1 MTFRTVAAGGGV
13 AALCLSLL
21 TGAPALASDSSSAPM
36 TAPITVATFNASL
49 NRSREGELLEHLAN
63 GDNVQAQNAAETI
76 QRINADIILIN
87 EFDYDTEHKA
97 ADLFRKNYLEVGH
110 NGAQPITYPYMWTG
124 PVNTGVPSGFDL
136 DNDGQIKPGNDAWG
150 FGMFPGQYG
159 FVVYSKYPIKA
170 EQVRTFQNFL
180 WKDMPG
186 AALPVNADG
195 SSWYSVEELAKF
207 PLSSKTHAD
216 IPVDVNGTI
225 VHVLAAHPTPPAFDG
240 PEMRNQKRNHDEI
253 RMWADY
259 ISGAG
264 TYLYDDKGGTGT
276 LAQDANFVILGDY
289 NADPSDGNSY
299 QHAIMQLLGNPRVLD
314 TLPTSEGGPQE
325 QALQGEANATHKGD
339 PKYDTAD
346 FSDGRTGNLRVD
358 YVLPNRGVFVEEAR
372 VFWPTREDE
381 LFRLT
386 GLDKNP
392 QTGERQPFPT
402 SDHRAVWVRMRF
414 PASADQTVPPT
425 TSPTPPTPPAPTTPP
440 APPVAPGQPTPP
452 VQPTPPATVVPPKA
466 DDAASSKTKT
476 PSAPQGK
483 TADAPSKKTSEKLAA
498 TGASGLTWVLLGG
511 GVLVLV
517 GVLLVFLK
525 RRGQ

>member
-1 MTFRTVAAGGGV
+1 MTFRSLVAGAGS

-21 TGAPALASDSSSAPM
+21 PVGAALAADPSAGPH
-36 TAPITVATFNASL
+36 TDAITVATFNASL
-49 NRSREGELLEHLAN
+49 NRSREGELLEHLAT

-76 QRINADIILIN
+76 QRINPDIILIN
-87 EFDYDTEHKA
+87 EFDYDAEHKA

-110 NGAQPITYPYMWTG
+110 NGAAPVTYPYMWTG

-136 DNDGQIKPGNDAWG
+136 DNDGQIKLGNDAWG
-150 FGMFPGQYG
+150 FGLFPGQYG
-159 FVVYSKYPIKA
+159 MVVYSKFPIKA

-186 AALPVNADG
+186 AVLPVNADG
-195 SSWYSVEELAKF
+195 SSWYSPEELAKF

-264 TYLYDDKGGTGT
+264 TYLYDDKGATGT
-276 LAQDANFVILGDY
+276 LAPDANFVILGDY
-289 NADPSDGNSY
+289 NADPADGSSY
-299 QHAIMQLLGNPRVLD
+299 QNAVMQLLGNDRVLD

-325 QALQGEANATHKGD
+325 HALQGEANTTHAGD

-358 YVLPNRGVFVEEAR
+358 YVLPNRGAVVEEAR

-402 SDHRAVWVRMRF
+402 SDHRAVWVRMTF
-414 PASADQTVPPT
+414 PASADQTAPPTQPVPPV
-425 TSPTPPTPPAPTTPP
+425 TPPK
-440 APPVAPGQPTPP
+440 
-452 VQPTPPATVVPPKA
+452 QPTPPAQPTPPTTVVPPKA
-466 DDAASSKTKT
+466 DGPASSKT
-476 PSAPQGK
+476 PSASK
-483 TADAPSKKTSEKLAA
+483 DTATQAPSKKTSEKLAA
-498 TGASGLTWVLLGG
+498 TGASGLTWVLVGG
-511 GVLVLV
+511 GALVIV
-517 GVLLVFLK
+517 GALLVFLK

>member
-1 MTFRTVAAGGGV
+1 MTFRALAAGGGA

-21 TGAPALASDSSSAPM
+21 TAPSAFAADPSSAPM
-36 TAPITVATFNASL
+36 TKSITVATFNASL
-49 NRSREGELLEHLAN
+49 NRSREGELLEHLATK
-63 GDNVQAQNAAETI
+63 DNVQAQNAAETI
-76 QRINADIILIN
+76 QRINPDIILVN
-87 EFDYDTEHKA
+87 EFDYDAEHKA

-110 NGAQPITYPYMWTG
+110 NGAAPVTYPYMWTG

-136 DNDGQIKPGNDAWG
+136 DNDGQIKPGSDAWG
-150 FGMFPGQYG
+150 FGLFPGQYG
-159 FVVYSKYPIKA
+159 MVVYSKFPIKT

-195 SSWYSVEELAKF
+195 TSWYSAEELAKF

-264 TYLYDDKGGTGT
+264 TYLYDDKGVQGT

-289 NADPSDGNSY
+289 NADPADGNSY
-299 QHAIMQLLGNPRVLD
+299 QKAIMQLLDNPRVLD

-325 QALQGEANATHKGD
+325 HALQGEANAAHKGD

-358 YVLPNRGVFVEEAR
+358 YVLPNRGTLVEEAR

-386 GLDKNP
+386 GLDKDP

-402 SDHRAVWVRMRF
+402 SDHRAVWAKLRF
-414 PASADQTVPPT
+414 PASADQSAPPAPPT
-425 TSPTPPTPPAPTTPP
+425 PPAPQNPPTPPAPPVQPTPPTPPAS
-440 APPVAPGQPTPP
+440 
-452 VQPTPPATVVPPKA
+452 VVPPKK
-466 DDAASSKTKT
+466 DTPPASDKTT
-476 PSAPQGK
+476 PSAPKGK
-483 TADAPSKKTSEKLAA
+483 TTDAPAKKASEKLAA
-498 TGASGLTWVLLGG
+498 TGASGLTWVLVGG
-511 GVLVLV
+511 GVLVLL
-517 GVLLVFLK
+517 GALLVFLK